1 MRGDSFSGALA
12 VCPESLDGLKGELAP
27 SIYPDVLAL
36 TLSFGASLAWGS
48 ADFLAGL
55 ECRRRTLLSVMLV
68 SQFAGVVLFVP
79 FMLLFGGMPPQPGYA
94 LLGMLAGLLYVIGL
108 GALYRGLAGGTMGIV
123 APIAATDA
131 LVPVTFGLLAG
142 EHPSLMVMLGI
153 AVAVGGVVV
162 VAVAGDEHSERRADR
177 DSHARSVAF
186 GLIAAAGFGGFVVA
200 LDAASA
206 GGALW
211 AAGYTRL
218 MSVLALGLG
227 VIAMRQRIEFARR
240 DTLPLLAI
248 GGLDIGATA
257 LFALAT
263 TTGLLSVVGVFGSLY
278 PVFTVL
284 LAMVVLREQPTVT
297 QRMGTGA
304 ALAGA
309 LLIAAA

>member
-1 MRGDSFSGALA
+1 
-12 VCPESLDGLKGELAP
+12 
-27 SIYPDVLAL
+27 
-36 TLSFGASLAWGS
+36 
-48 ADFLAGL
+48 
-55 ECRRRTLLSVMLV
+55 
-68 SQFAGVVLFVP
+68 
-79 FMLLFGGMPPQPGYA
+79 
-94 LLGMLAGLLYVIGL
+94 
-108 GALYRGLAGGTMGIV
+108 MGIV

-142 EHPSLMVMLGI
+142 EHPNLVVMLGI

-162 VAVAGDEHSERRADR
+162 VSVAGDEHSERQAGR

-186 GLIAAAGFGGFVVA
+186 GLIAAVGFGGFVVA

-227 VIAMRQRIEFARR
+227 VIAMRQPIEFARR